1 MDGDGRR
8 REPSTREA
16 PRKPAA
22 IVSGQTLPR
31 HSRYGATQKGYRHG
45 WKCGARIQAPS
56 HCTSQACGGIR
67 PVAFVHAAKS
77 GWRKKRRRS
86 QPSVAPVFGGG
97 LVAVWWLQ
105 ACATPP
111 VLETKTDGL
120 PSDTHS
126 STLSNDDMPPFAKI
140 RPALVA
146 RHRSEHVME
155 NIHGPQR
162 PRRAISSAPAD
173 VAAAQTRRDVSRA
186 KGRCAAGGPVAA
198 CSRSSRRLRYGRSKR
213 ECGE

>member
-1 MDGDGRR
+1 MGGGGNRPLVKRRASLQRLCQVRLYRDIPGRLEMR
-8 REPSTREA
+8 CPDPGSQ
-16 PRKPAA
+16 PL
-22 IVSGQTLPR
+22 S
-31 HSRYGATQKGYRHG
+31 
-45 WKCGARIQAPS
+45 
-56 HCTSQACGGIR
+56 SQACGGIR

-77 GWRKKRRRS
+77 DWRKKRRRS

-97 LVAVWWLQ
+97 SVAVWWLQ

-140 RPALVA
+140 RPALVE

-162 PRRAISSAPAD
+162 PRRAKTSAPVD
-173 VAAAQTRRDVSRA
+173 VAAAQTRRDASRA

-198 CSRSSRRLRYGRSKR
+198 CSRSSRRLRSGRSKR